1 LDRKQEEV
9 DNRFCSSH
17 QQSPEIYNADHLRGI
32 MAIGGQIII
41 GAITEAAAAG
51 REIQLSMRIS
61 F

>member
-1 LDRKQEEV
+1 
-9 DNRFCSSH
+9 
-17 QQSPEIYNADHLRGI
+17 